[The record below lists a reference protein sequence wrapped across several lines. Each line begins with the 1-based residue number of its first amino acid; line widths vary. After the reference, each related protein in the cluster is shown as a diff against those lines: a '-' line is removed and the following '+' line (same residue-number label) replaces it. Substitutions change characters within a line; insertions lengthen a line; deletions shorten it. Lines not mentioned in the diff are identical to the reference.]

1 MLYLIGLGLGLEG
14 ISSEGLEIAKRC
26 KAVYLENYTIEF
38 PYSTKLIEEIVGK
51 KIKMADRTFIESLEI
66 VDEAQKKDVALLI
79 YGSPLTATTHIVLIE
94 ECKKSE
100 IKCRVI
106 YAGSVFDSVPECG
119 LQIYKFGKIA
129 SMPKWIPD
137 KKFEP
142 ESFMEIVKE
151 NKTIGA
157 HSLILCDIGLEIGD
171 AVRQLQ
177 IAAARYNFKNIGR
190 IVVCSRLG
198 TRDQHIWYDFVEKFE
213 NKKIRAPYCIIIPG
227 KLHFMEEEILKEWEV
242 RER

>member
-1 MLYLIGLGLGLEG
+1 MLYLIGLGLSLEG
-14 ISSEGLEIAKRC
+14 ISTEGLEIAKRC
-26 KAVYLENYTIEF
+26 KVVYLENYTIEL
-38 PYSTKLIEEIVGK
+38 PYSAKLVEELVGK
-51 KIKMADRTFIESLEI
+51 KIKMADRAFVESLEI

-79 YGSPLTATTHIVLIE
+79 YGSPLTATTHITMIE
-94 ECKKSE
+94 ECRKSE
-100 IKCRVI
+100 IRCRVI
-106 YAGSVFDSVPECG
+106 YSASVFDAIGECG

-129 SMPKWIPD
+129 SMPKWQPD

-157 HSLILCDIGLEIGD
+157 HSLILMDIGLEIGD
-171 AVRQLQ
+171 AARQLQ
-177 IAAARYNFKNIGR
+177 IAASRHNYKNIGR
-190 IVVCSRLG
+190 IIVCSRLG

-227 KLHFMEEEILKEWEV
+227 KMHFVEEEVLGTFKVEEK
-242 RER
+242 